1 MKSERMRREEVG
13 GDLVGGLRGTTLW
26 VYTSRILYWRRF
38 YSIFQLAQ
46 RICRD
51 GSILHIRCI
60 NILHGAFLFCSFL
73 VHTTVYTI
81 YYHSSCS
88 PFYTS
93 YTTMHSLLSILSKNK
108 DRCHDS
114 TPPIPYPPRPRR
126 HPSPPG
132 TRLCSCGCQ
141 ARQHGPGLGRRC
153 RRRRRLWL

>member
-108 DRCHDS
+108 E
-114 TPPIPYPPRPRR
+114 PLP
-126 HPSPPG
+126 
-132 TRLCSCGCQ
+132 
-141 ARQHGPGLGRRC
+141 
-153 RRRRRLWL
+153 